1 MRLRRIAPEVWVGIS
16 GAWQTTH
23 TVGGPHGA
31 LVIDGPVRPA
41 EIAALAARA
50 RADMLIA
57 THGDWDHLLA
67 PLAFPW
73 ARRLTGRATIRRI
86 QQDAGTIAGELA
98 AWDALQRVPA
108 RGLPD
113 WAAAEA
119 LDAPGEF
126 ASAAGPMVLAP
137 TPGHTADG
145 IAVLLLD
152 QEVLVAGDYLSPC
165 EIPSLNSDAGRA
177 AYLASLERLEAMI
190 RRARCVVPGHGWPL
204 AAARAQT
211 ILAEDRR
218 YVDGLGGAIPPRVPR
233 HAADPAQQAQHRAN
247 LAACGRP

>member
-1 MRLRRIAPEVWVGIS
+1 MPQASSPRR
-16 GAWQTTH
+16 
-23 TVGGPHGA
+23 
-31 LVIDGPVRPA
+31 PVRWCSRRRRVTPPT
-41 EIAALAARA
+41 ES
-50 RADMLIA
+50 
-57 THGDWDHLLA
+57 
-67 PLAFPW
+67 PL
-73 ARRLTGRATIRRI
+73 
-86 QQDAGTIAGELA
+86 
-98 AWDALQRVPA
+98 
-108 RGLPD
+108 
-113 WAAAEA
+113 
-119 LDAPGEF
+119 
-126 ASAAGPMVLAP
+126 
-137 TPGHTADG
+137 
-145 IAVLLLD
+145 LLLD

-218 YVDGLGGAIPPRVPR
+218 YVDGLAGAIPPRVPR